1 MKIYFIQLQENEEKK
16 DGEETEEKKEDSIVY
31 ADLDK
36 SAMTA
41 GGTKSNIRA
50 AFLQACFVTDSK
62 PSITVENEKTEYAD
76 IKPQTK
82 E

>member
-41 GGTKSNIRA
+41 
-50 AFLQACFVTDSK
+50 DSK